1 MARWMG
7 DGTNPLPGYYDIV
20 AQQDSTFTFH
30 VEYYDDASNPID
42 LSESILRFDVRP
54 NYSSNT
60 LFLSTTT
67 NGVTVGGLTGEFIN
81 TTGIRGTG
89 GISLNCAPDGS
100 GLTGG
105 ILVSVDYH
113 SMGFVRAGNW
123 KYSLD
128 VVNGERVEEILAGQ
142 FTVLPKVTR

>member
-1 MARWMG
+1 M
-7 DGTNPLPGYYDIV
+7 PGYYDIT
-20 AQQDSTFTFH
+20 AQQDSTFGFH
-30 VEYYDDASNPID
+30 VEYYDETQTPVD
-42 LSESILRFDVRP
+42 LSGSTVRLHVRP
-54 NYSSNT
+54 NYSST
-60 LFLSTTT
+60 ALYLSATTS
-67 NGVTVGGLTGEFIN
+67 GVTVGGTG
-81 TTGIRGTG
+81 GDIRGTG
-89 GISLNCAPDGS
+89 GISLNCSPDGS

-128 VVNGERVEEILAGQ
+128 VVTGTTVEEILAGQ